1 MGFFPGILKASYL
14 FTLTPIA
21 HVGSYSTCVA
31 RSGDMA
37 GYLGA
42 REPAGGKQA
51 MKAVPVNYLA
61 HLRDFFDPLIICACV
76 DLFYQS
82 ERA

>member
-21 HVGSYSTCVA
+21 YVGSYSVCVA
-31 RSGDMA
+31 RSGEMA
-37 GYLGA
+37 EFLGA
-42 REPAGGKQA
+42 RVPTGGKQA

-61 HLRDFFDPLIICACV
+61 HL
-76 DLFYQS
+76 
-82 ERA
+82 